1 MAGISP
7 NSQVIHREI
16 GARDTGLTALGRM
29 TGARSAEWSRR
40 RSAATLVGAM
50 PIVEGLSFS
59 YVIHELPRDRLP
71 FRRWRF
77 ELWHGAR
84 LEAAGW
90 RTTERDALRALRKHG
105 SRVAHG
111 MFGLRAPG
119 DVPAAGAGFR
129 PGSTVQVRHNG
140 LAFALVPRQL
150 EAPSVLGGLP
160 G

>member
-1 MAGISP
+1 
-7 NSQVIHREI
+7 
-16 GARDTGLTALGRM
+16 M
-29 TGARSAEWSRR
+29 TGERRTEWSRR
-40 RSAATLVGAM
+40 RSADTLVGAM
-50 PIVEGLSFS
+50 PIVEGLAFS

-105 SRVAHG
+105 SRVAHA

-150 EAPSVLGGLP
+150 EAPPVLGGP
-160 G
+160 AG